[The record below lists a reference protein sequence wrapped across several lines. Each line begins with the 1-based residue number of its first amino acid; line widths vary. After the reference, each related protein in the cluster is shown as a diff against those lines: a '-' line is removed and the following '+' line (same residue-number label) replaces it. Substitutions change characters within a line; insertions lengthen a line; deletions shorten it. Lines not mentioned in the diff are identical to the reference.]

1 MIILLLGAPGAGKGT
16 HAAKI
21 ADHTGLPH
29 VSSGALLRNAVEKGT
44 ELGLKAKEY
53 MDAGKLV
60 PDEFMLRWIEELLDD
75 PQYDKG
81 IILDGFPRTIPQA
94 EALDELLKARGL
106 TVDLVLLLNIEQEAA
121 ANRLL
126 SRVSCTNCGAI
137 HNLAQKPMKVDGI
150 CDACGGEL
158 ETRAD
163 DVRETIEKRFET
175 FRRDTQPMIDYYR
188 DRSDFR
194 IVNTDRPVDVVE
206 RDVRAV
212 VDGAMERQAS
222 GRSAG

>member
-21 ADHTGLPH
+21 AEYTGLPH
-29 VSSGALLRNAVEKGT
+29 VSSGALLRGAVESGS
-44 ELGLKAKEY
+44 ELGKRAKEY

-60 PDEFMLRWIEELLDD
+60 PDEFMLTWLEELLDD
-75 PQYDKG
+75 PAYEKG

-94 EALDELLKARGL
+94 EGLDALLGQKGLKI
-106 TVDLVLLLNIEQEAA
+106 DLVLLLDIGQEAA

-126 SRVSCTNCGAI
+126 SRVTCGECGAI

-163 DVRETIEKRFET
+163 DVRETIEKRFVE
-175 FRRDTQPMIDYYR
+175 FRKLTAPMIDYYR
-188 DRSDFR
+188 ARGNFVT
-194 IVNTDRPVDVVE
+194 VNTDRPVEVVRQE
-206 RDVRAV
+206 VRDVLDKA
-212 VDGAMERQAS
+212 
-222 GRSAG
+222 AGNPTA

>member
-21 ADHTGLPH
+21 ADYTGLPH
-29 VSSGALLRNAVEKGT
+29 VSSGALLRNAVDKGT
-44 ELGLKAKEY
+44 ELGRKAREY

-60 PDEFMLRWIEELLDD
+60 PDEFMLKWIEELLDD
-75 PQYDKG
+75 PEFEDG

-94 EALDELLKARGL
+94 EALDDLLEKKGL
-106 TVDLVLLLNIEQEAA
+106 VVDLVLLLNIEEEAA

-126 SRVSCTNCGAI
+126 TRVSCTKCGAI

-158 ETRAD
+158 DTRAD
-163 DVRETIEKRFET
+163 DVRETIEERFDT
-175 FRRDTQPMIDYYR
+175 FRKDTQPMIDYYR
-188 DRSDFR
+188 HRGNFWT
-194 IVNTDRPVDVVE
+194 VNTDRPVEVVEKDVRDVV
-206 RDVRAV
+206 DA
-212 VDGAMERQAS
+212 AMERESA
-222 GRSAG
+222 RKSAG

>member
-21 ADHTGLPH
+21 ADYTGLPH
-29 VSSGALLRNAVEKGT
+29 VSSGALLRNAVDKGT
-44 ELGLKAKEY
+44 ELGRKAREY

-60 PDEFMLRWIEELLDD
+60 PDEFMLKWIEELLDD
-75 PQYDKG
+75 PEFEDG

-94 EALDELLKARGL
+94 EALDDLLEKKGL
-106 TVDLVLLLNIEQEAA
+106 VVDLVLLLNIEEEAA

-126 SRVSCTNCGAI
+126 TRVSCTKCGAI

-158 ETRAD
+158 DTRAD
-163 DVRETIEKRFET
+163 DVRETIEKRFDT
-175 FRRDTQPMIDYYR
+175 FRKDTQPMIDYYR
-188 DRSDFR
+188 HRGNFWT
-194 IVNTDRPVDVVE
+194 VNTDRPVEVVEKDVRDVV
-206 RDVRAV
+206 DA
-212 VDGAMERQAS
+212 AMERESA
-222 GRSAG
+222 RKSAG

>member
-21 ADHTGLPH
+21 AEYTGLPH
-29 VSSGALLRNAVEKGT
+29 VSSGELLRNAVEKGT
-44 ELGLKAKEY
+44 ELGLKAKTF
-53 MDAGKLV
+53 MDSGELV

-75 PQYDKG
+75 PHYSKG
-81 IILDGFPRTIPQA
+81 IILDGFPRTVPQA
-94 EALDELLKARGL
+94 KGLEELLGRKGL
-106 TVDLVLLLNIEQEAA
+106 SIDLVLLLNIEEEAA

-126 SRVSCTNCGAI
+126 SRVSCTKCGAI

-163 DVRETIEKRFET
+163 DVRETIEKRFDT
-175 FRRDTQPMIDYYR
+175 FRKDTQPMIDYFKHKGNFWVV
-188 DRSDFR
+188 D
-194 IVNTDRPVDVVE
+194 TDRPVDAVE
-206 RDVRAV
+206 QDVKDV
-212 VDGAMERQAS
+212 VDGARKREAS
-222 GRSAG
+222 GKSSG